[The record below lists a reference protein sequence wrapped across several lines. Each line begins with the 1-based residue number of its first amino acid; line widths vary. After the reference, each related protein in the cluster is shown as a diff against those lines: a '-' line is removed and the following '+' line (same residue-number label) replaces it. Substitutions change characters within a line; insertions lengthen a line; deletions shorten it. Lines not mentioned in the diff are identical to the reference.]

1 MAIHQWP
8 EYQRPREKP
17 LAKGSKALSDQE
29 LLAIFLRT
37 GVSGMSAIDLAAK
50 LITEFGGLG
59 ALLNANQA
67 RFCSIKGLGLAKYC
81 QLRAT
86 LELTERYLGEQLN
99 NNDIF
104 TSPKQVE
111 DYLSIQMRD
120 YQREVFSV
128 LLLDSRHQLLGY
140 HELFHGTIDTTSV
153 HPREVVKL
161 ALEKNAAA
169 VIVAHNH
176 PSGMA
181 EPSNADIDITQRLKT
196 ALALIDIRL
205 LDHFIIGRGD
215 ITSLANEGKM

>member
-1 MAIHQWP
+1 
-8 EYQRPREKP
+8 
-17 LAKGSKALSDQE
+17 
-29 LLAIFLRT
+29 
-37 GVSGMSAIDLAAK
+37 
-50 LITEFGGLG
+50 
-59 ALLNANQA
+59 
-67 RFCSIKGLGLAKYC
+67 
-81 QLRAT
+81 
-86 LELTERYLGEQLN
+86 
-99 NNDIF
+99 
-104 TSPKQVE
+104 
-111 DYLSIQMRD
+111 MRD